1 MVSTNP
7 IHRAWRLDP
16 MQTSHAA
23 ILALATFAL
32 GLVAGELDLVST
44 TAAPQAT
51 VSASK
56 APVALPAGHPAVGAP
71 DGLADA
77 VRNTVRVTNA
87 PPTLPVATGGAA
99 DALVAQAESL
109 RRQRKFTAAAEA
121 YQKLI
126 ARNAMTADTWA
137 DYADA
142 LASASSSLRGQPAAA
157 LDRALALDAR
167 HPKALWLK
175 ASLEHEEQHYA
186 DAVKTW
192 QALLAV
198 VPADSSDAKIIRA
211 NIDEAGRLARGSS

>member
-1 MVSTNP
+1 
-7 IHRAWRLDP
+7 

-32 GLVAGELDLVST
+32 GLVAGELDLIST
-44 TAAPQAT
+44 TAAPQAPL
-51 VSASK
+51 SASQ
-56 APVALPAGHPAVGAP
+56 APAALPAGHPAVAAP

-77 VRNTVRVTNA
+77 VRNTLRASNA
-87 PPTLPVATGGAA
+87 PSTLPVAAGGAA
-99 DALVAQAESL
+99 DTLVAQAEGL
-109 RRQRKFTAAAEA
+109 RRQRKFAAAAEA

-126 ARNAMTADTWA
+126 ARDAMTADTWA

-142 LASASSSLRGQPAAA
+142 LASAASSLRGQPAAA

-211 NIDEAGRLARGSS
+211 NIDEAGRLARGRS

>member
-1 MVSTNP
+1 
-7 IHRAWRLDP
+7 

-44 TAAPQAT
+44 TAAPQASL
-51 VSASK
+51 SASQ
-56 APVALPAGHPAVGAP
+56 APAALPSGHPSVAAP
-71 DGLADA
+71 EGLADA
-77 VRNTVRVTNA
+77 VRNTLRVTNA
-87 PPTLPVATGGAA
+87 PPTLPVAAGGAA
-99 DALVAQAESL
+99 DTLVAQAESL
-109 RRQRKFTAAAEA
+109 RRQRKFAEAAEA

>member
-1 MVSTNP
+1 MK
-7 IHRAWRLDP
+7 
-16 MQTSHAA
+16 TSHAA

-32 GLVAGELDLVST
+32 GLVAGDLDLVST
-44 TAAPQAT
+44 TAALQASP
-51 VSASK
+51 SASK
-56 APVALPAGHPAVGAP
+56 APLALPAGHPAVAAP

-77 VRNTVRVTNA
+77 VRNTVRLASA
-87 PPTLPVATGGAA
+87 PPTSPVTAGGAA

-109 RRQRKFTAAAEA
+109 RRERKFAEAAAA

-126 ARNAMTADTWA
+126 TRNAMTADTWA

-186 DAVKTW
+186 EAVKTW

-198 VPADSSDAKIIRA
+198 VPAESSDARIIRA
-211 NIDEAGRLARGSS
+211 NIDEASRLSRGRS

>member
-1 MVSTNP
+1 V
-7 IHRAWRLDP
+7 
-16 MQTSHAA
+16 AA
-23 ILALATFAL
+23 
-32 GLVAGELDLVST
+32 
-44 TAAPQAT
+44 
-51 VSASK
+51 
-56 APVALPAGHPAVGAP
+56 
-71 DGLADA
+71 
-77 VRNTVRVTNA
+77 
-87 PPTLPVATGGAA
+87 GGAA
-99 DALVAQAESL
+99 DTLVAQAEGL
-109 RRQRKFTAAAEA
+109 RRQRKFAAAAEA

-126 ARNAMTADTWA
+126 ARDAMTADTWA

-142 LASASSSLRGQPAAA
+142 LASAASSLRGQPAAA

-211 NIDEAGRLARGSS
+211 NIDEAGRLARGRS